1 MNHLRNLRSH
11 RSTESAKM
19 QNGQNP
25 YANLLKGINQM
36 SLLCCAVILQLETTQ
51 SSIDLQGNQ
60 CGSETKA
67 RVGVLSSTFAS
78 LASW

>member
-11 RSTESAKM
+11 RSTESAKI

-25 YANLLKGINQM
+25 YTDLLKGINQM
-36 SLLCCAVILQLETTQ
+36 SLFCCAVILQLETTQ
-51 SSIDLQGNQ
+51 SSIDLRNQ